1 MKKRRGQSSCA
12 ERPAATI
19 LPPVAF
25 KEVHQQTRY
34 IHIEGRATAPASG
47 RVITAPAFI
56 GALRCSRSRYNKEI
70 AKLKF
75 SRQPPAARQQ

>member
-1 MKKRRGQSSCA
+1 
-12 ERPAATI
+12 
-19 LPPVAF
+19 LPPVAS
-25 KEVHQQTRY
+25 KEVHQQTRCPY
-34 IHIEGRATAPASG
+34 IQQSERERKSEEASG